1 LSIHGF
7 EGGGDR
13 MPMLQV
19 DNLSTHYY
27 LGRKPV
33 RAVEEVSFTVDK
45 QETLGVAGESGCGKT
60 TTAYSILRI
69 LPENGKIIGGSV
81 FLDGE
86 ELTSKSEEDMRQI
99 RWKSASI
106 VFQYAMN
113 AFNPVLRIGDQ
124 ITEVMMEKFKV
135 TEEEAIDIVA
145 GLFDEVGLEPSRMRD
160 YPHEF
165 SGGMLQRA
173 IIAQALSCDPK
184 LIIADEPV
192 TALDVIVQNKIL
204 DLLRSL
210 QKKYDLGVLFIT
222 HDLSVV
228 AENCHSTA
236 IMYAGNIVE
245 KGSTSNVFKRSL
257 HPYTYKLIGAFPSI
271 SGPKKRLEFIPGTPP
286 NLLNPPPGCKFHPR
300 CPFAEDICKD
310 KEPEYRE
317 INPEHYARCH
327 FAGQLDLED

>member
-1 LSIHGF
+1 
-7 EGGGDR
+7 
-13 MPMLQV
+13 MPMLEV

-27 LGRKPV
+27 LGKNPV
-33 RAVEEVSFTVDK
+33 RAVENVSFTIDK

-60 TTAYSILRI
+60 TTAYSIMRI

-81 FLDGE
+81 RLGEE
-86 ELTSKSEEDMRQI
+86 ELTSKTEEEMRKL
-99 RWKSASI
+99 RWRSASI

-113 AFNPVLRIGDQ
+113 AFNPVIRIVDQ
-124 ITEVMMEKFKV
+124 ITEVMMEK
-135 TEEEAIDIVA
+135 EDISEDEAVKTVA
-145 GLFDEVGLEPSRMRD
+145 ALFNEVGLEPSRMRD

-204 DLLRSL
+204 DLLRKL

-245 KGSTSNVFKRSL
+245 KGTTSNVFKQSL

-286 NLLNPPPGCKFHPR
+286 NLLNPPSGCKFHPR
-300 CPFAEDICKD
+300 CPFAEDVCKTD
-310 KEPEYRE
+310 EPEYRE
-317 INPEHYARCH
+317 ISPGHYVRCH
-327 FAGQLDLED
+327 FAGELNLED

>member
-1 LSIHGF
+1 
-7 EGGGDR
+7 
-13 MPMLQV
+13 MVVLQV
-19 DNLSTHYY
+19 ENLSTHYY
-27 LGRKPV
+27 LGKKPV
-33 RAVEEVSFTVDK
+33 RAVEEVSFTIDK

-69 LPENGKIIGGSV
+69 LPENGKIIGGNV
-81 FLDGE
+81 ILDGE
-86 ELTSKSEEDMRQI
+86 ELTSKSEEEMRQI

-124 ITEVMMEKFKV
+124 ITEVMMEKFEV
-135 TEEEAIDIVA
+135 TEDDARDIVA

-204 DLLRSL
+204 DLLRRL
-210 QKKYDLGVLFIT
+210 QTKYDLAVLFIT

-300 CPFAEDICKD
+300 CPFVQEICKD
-310 KEPEYRE
+310 QEPEYQE
-317 INPEHYARCH
+317 INPGHFARCH
-327 FAGQLDLED
+327 FAGQLDLEVRK

>member
-1 LSIHGF
+1 
-7 EGGGDR
+7 
-13 MPMLQV
+13 MPMLEV

-27 LGRKPV
+27 LGNRPV
-33 RAVEEVSFTVDK
+33 RAVENVSFTIDK

-60 TTAYSILRI
+60 TTAYSIMRI
-69 LPENGKIIGGSV
+69 LPENGKIVGGNV
-81 FLDGE
+81 FLDGD
-86 ELTSKSEEDMRQI
+86 ELTAKSEEEMRQL

-113 AFNPVLRIGDQ
+113 AFNPVLRIGKQ
-124 ITEVMMEKFKV
+124 ITEVMMEKYDV
-135 TEEEAIDIVA
+135 TEEEAINKLEE
-145 GLFDEVGLEPSRMRD
+145 LFDEVGLEPKRKWD
-160 YPHEF
+160 FPHEF

-204 DLLRSL
+204 DLLRKL

-228 AENCHSTA
+228 AENCDSTA
-236 IMYAGNIVE
+236 IMYAGNMVE
-245 KGSTSNVFKRSL
+245 TGTTSDVFKRSL
-257 HPYTYKLIGAFPSI
+257 HPYTSKLIGAFPSI

-286 NLLNPPPGCKFHPR
+286 NLLDPPPGCKFHPR

-310 KEPEYRE
+310 KEPEFQE
-317 INPEHYARCH
+317 IKPGHHARCH
-327 FAGQLDLED
+327 FAGELSLES

>member
-1 LSIHGF
+1 MVVL
-7 EGGGDR
+7 D
-13 MPMLQV
+13 V
-19 DNLSTHYY
+19 KNLTTHYL
-27 LGRKPV
+27 LGEKRVK
-33 RAVEEVSFTVDK
+33 AVEDASFTIDK
-45 QETLGVAGESGCGKT
+45 QETLGLAGESGCGKT
-60 TTAYSILRI
+60 TTAYSIMRI
-69 LPENGKIIGGSV
+69 LPENGRIVGGQV
-81 FLDGE
+81 LLDGDD
-86 ELTSKSEEDMRQI
+86 LISKPMKEMRKI

-113 AFNPVLRIGDQ
+113 AFNPVLRIGNQIIEVMREKYD
-124 ITEVMMEKFKV
+124 ITESDAKEK
-135 TEEEAIDIVA
+135 VA
-145 GLFDEVGLEPSRMRD
+145 DLFDEVGLEPERMMD

-165 SGGMLQRA
+165 SGGMVQRA

-228 AENCHSTA
+228 AENCDSTA

-245 KGSTSNVFKRSL
+245 KSTTSNVFNRSL
-257 HPYTYKLIGAFPSI
+257 HPYSHKLIGAFPSV

-286 NLLNPPPGCKFHPR
+286 NLINPPSGCKFHPR
-300 CPFAEDICKD
+300 CPYAQDICKV
-310 KEPEYRE
+310 EIPEYRE
-317 INPEHYARCH
+317 VNPGHFARCH
-327 FAGQLDLED
+327 FAGELDLE